1 MVCFPPFTLHS
12 LFNFMCCSHAEI
24 FLAALGFLGC
34 LAYLS
39 QEWEGRY
46 RNTGYIAYRPQD
58 TQDIKHRIPRIQKT
72 GYTRFR
78 P

>member
-1 MVCFPPFTLHS
+1 
-12 LFNFMCCSHAEI
+12 MCCSHAEI

-46 RNTGYIAYRPQD
+46 RNTGHMGARGYRGYRGS
-58 TQDIKHRIPRIQKT
+58 TRYT
-72 GYTRFR
+72 GYTKYTGYKVFTGYVGYT
-78 P
+78 